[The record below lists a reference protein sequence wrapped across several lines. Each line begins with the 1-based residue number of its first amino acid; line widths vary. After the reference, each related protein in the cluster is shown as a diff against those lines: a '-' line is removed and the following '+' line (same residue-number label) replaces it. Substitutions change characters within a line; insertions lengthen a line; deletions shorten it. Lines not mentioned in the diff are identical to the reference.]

1 MRQDGQ
7 THRGKAV
14 AIVEREKL
22 AQSHG
27 RFPSPAIPEDS
38 PIVVENDGFATDT
51 QIGSHAQQGEDNG
64 T

>member
-22 AQSHG
+22 ARSRG
-27 RFPSPAIPEDS
+27 RFPSPAVLEDS
-38 PIVVENDGFATDT
+38 PIVVENDGLATDT